1 AFNAMIR
8 FCREVRRRV
17 SYPNRTRTRG

>member
-1 AFNAMIR
+1 AMIR

>member
-1 AFNAMIR
+1 MIR

>member
-1 AFNAMIR
+1 R